1 MLFETL
7 EDYDKAIAESDAR
20 VQDLDERYEKS
31 QHRSEKAEHNRVTA
45 ITNRLKDDGYP
56 VGVCISTWGYAY
68 TYLHLDD
75 ITYQISSYI
84 PSKSEDENYR
94 RLKIFVQMLT
104 TCHQFI
110 AEAKHNIAWRVSDTF
125 NLDRNPGSIYI
136 SEDTG
141 DEKYNAQ
148 GLDRTII
155 LGYNLETETYSLTL
169 QTETET
175 ETRSKRYFKNHYPI
189 TKDISLAVSSFDNN
203 DTLVLRHET
212 TQPTSLKTLHTDF
225 YRLFEQP
232 NPLNEK
238 EV

>member
-20 VQDLDERYEKS
+20 IGNLQERYEKS
-31 QHRSEKAEHNRVTA
+31 RKRSEKAEQNRVTA
-45 ITNRLKDDGYP
+45 ITNRLKDDGYA
-56 VGVCISTWGYAY
+56 VTTHISMYDYAY
-68 TYLHLDD
+68 THLHLDGD
-75 ITYQISSYI
+75 TYQIASYV

-104 TCHQFI
+104 ICHQFI
-110 AEAKHNIAWRVSDTF
+110 AEAKHNIAWRVSDSF

-148 GLDRTII
+148 GLDRAIT

-175 ETRSKRYFKNHYPI
+175 RSKCYFKNHYPI
-189 TKDISLAVSSFDNN
+189 TKDISIAVSSFYDN
-203 DTLVLRHET
+203 DTLILRHET
-212 TQPTSLKTLHTDF
+212 TQSASLETLDADF
-225 YRLFEQP
+225 YRLFERP
-232 NPLNEK
+232 NPLN
-238 EV
+238 

>member
-20 VQDLDERYEKS
+20 IKDLDERHKKS
-31 QHRSEKAEHNRVTA
+31 QKRSEKAEQNRVTA
-45 ITNRLKDDGYP
+45 ITNRLKDDGY
-56 VGVCISTWGYAY
+56 VVTVDISVYGYAY
-68 TYLHLDD
+68 TLLELDD
-75 ITYQISSYI
+75 KTYQIASYI

-94 RLKIFVQMLT
+94 RLKTFVQILT
-104 TCHQFI
+104 VCHQFI
-110 AEAKHNIAWRVSDTF
+110 AEAKHGITWRVGDTF

-141 DEKYNAQ
+141 DEKCNAQ
-148 GLDRTII
+148 GLDRAIS
-155 LGYNLETETYSLTL
+155 LNYNLETETYALTL

-175 ETRSKRYFKNHYPI
+175 RSRRYFKNHYPI

-203 DTLVLRHET
+203 DTLILRHET
-212 TQPTSLKTLHTDF
+212 TQPTSLETLSTDF
-225 YRLFEQP
+225 YRLFERP
-232 NPLNEK
+232 NPLNWK